1 MEPKE
6 LIEPL
11 SEVIRKYPRSGGPDP
26 KGLQILRGGKI
37 WGEGSADPK
46 EVAKLLL
53 GTQFDGKKATASC
66 FKAAGLVTAHYGW
79 SLSWKEDFSLGAY
92 LISCLVKAKLYK
104 AWKDFSTRGRPDYW
118 LAATKKQVLEFPEIE
133 KTAAFKP
140 FPEWSSSQDQ
150 LGNRLVKPSH
160 PQLKETEWFPD
171 ASHLRNAYGIDEFW
185 NPSTQKWNPQKAPH
199 EEFTRTQPIQWVNA
213 IHALESVGYRVNQD
227 VLEIAEAIEKD
238 TSRRLPE
245 SLEDFEER
253 VKAFDNLI
261 DVLDKKD
268 SKREEAESDRKELVN
283 EQKAIR
289 SRRSAFARAIR
300 RANERKGSTFYH
312 RVFADYRGRLY
323 LHNSGLSY
331 QGNDLQRG
339 LIEFAQGRQVAEADW
354 KFIWLHLANTW
365 GIKGAWEER
374 VKAAKQMKSKVLE
387 FAADPLN
394 TYDEWSVAGDK
405 WQFIRTCFEIR
416 NLLDNP
422 DYPSH
427 LICELD
433 QSTSAL
439 QHMALVMDDPK
450 MMEQVNFG
458 PDYTD
463 IYQIIGDSLEFDVEV
478 SEQHR
483 RKIAKSALIPFGYG
497 SGVKKIAEAYDDL
510 DLPCL
515 TAMTPAERFAL
526 AKQVEKKILKH
537 LKSAGKY
544 KNQMK
549 KLAEELLSS
558 GKDHFF
564 WRTASGFEVHHYKQV
579 EKKDRERILIGQV
592 DGNDKYAKL
601 VAYEPQGEPDAAK
614 LKSGLPPNFIH
625 SIDASVIH
633 SMLVHFQHRLPIT
646 CVHDAIGAH
655 AGTLH
660 EVTEMFYLKLHIL
673 YTGFNPKM
681 YLDHDM
687 QGIKIPL
694 LQTEKGISPATSALL
709 INSQHSL
716 T

>member
-1 MEPKE
+1 MESKD
-6 LIEPL
+6 LIESL

-37 WGEGSADPK
+37 WGKGSADP
-46 EVAKLLL
+46 EVIAKLLL

-104 AWKDFSTRGRPDYW
+104 AWKDFSTRGRPDHW
-118 LAATKKQVLEFPEIE
+118 LAATNKRIFDHPEIDHTTE
-133 KTAAFKP
+133 FKP
-140 FPEWSSSQDQ
+140 FEEWSSPQDE
-150 LGNRLVKPSH
+150 LGNRLVKPSF
-160 PQLKETEWFPD
+160 PQLKETVWWPD
-171 ASHLRNAYGIDEFW
+171 ATHLRNAYGIDEFW

-199 EEFTRTQPIQWVNA
+199 EEFTRIQPMQWVNA
-213 IHALESVGYRVNQD
+213 IHALESVGYRVNLE
-227 VLEIAEAIEKD
+227 VLKIAEVIEKD
-238 TSRRLPE
+238 KSRRLPD

-253 VKAFDNLI
+253 VKTFDDLI
-261 DVLDKKD
+261 DSLDKED
-268 SKREEAESDRKELVN
+268 LKRKKAESDRKELVN

-289 SRRSAFARAIR
+289 SRHSAFTRAIK
-300 RANERKGSTFYH
+300 RANEKKDSIFYH

-323 LHNSGLSY
+323 LTNSGLSY

-339 LIEFAQGRQVAEADW
+339 LIEFAQGRKVAEADW

-365 GIKGAWEER
+365 GLKGAWEQR
-374 VKAAKQMKSKVLE
+374 VADAESMQSDVLRYAQSLVE
-387 FAADPLN
+387 
-394 TYDEWSVAGDK
+394 TYDEWSQAPDK

-416 NLLDNP
+416 DLLDNP
-422 DYPSH
+422 DHPSH

-450 MMEQVNFG
+450 MMKQVNFG

-478 SEQHR
+478 SPQHR

-497 SGVKKIAEAYDDL
+497 SGVKKIAEAYDEL

-515 TAMTPAERFAL
+515 MVMTYKERFHL

-549 KLAEELLSS
+549 KLAGELLST

-564 WRTASGFEVHHYKQV
+564 WKTASGFEVHHYKQTEV
-579 EKKDRERILIGQV
+579 KERERVLIGQV
-592 DGNDKYAKL
+592 DGKDKYAKL
-601 VAYEPQGEPDAAK
+601 VAYEPQSQPDADK
-614 LKSGLPPNFIH
+614 LKSGLPPNFVH
-625 SIDASVIH
+625 SIDASTIH
-633 SMLVHFQHRLPIT
+633 SMLVHFQHRAPIT

-655 AGTLH
+655 ASTLH

-681 YLDHDM
+681 YFDHYM
-687 QGIKIPL
+687 QGSKIPL
-694 LQTEKGISPATSALL
+694 LQMEKGISPETSELL
-709 INSQHSL
+709 IKSQHSL

>member
-1 MEPKE
+1 M
-6 LIEPL
+6 
-11 SEVIRKYPRSGGPDP
+11 G
-26 KGLQILRGGKI
+26 
-37 WGEGSADPK
+37 
-46 EVAKLLL
+46 
-53 GTQFDGKKATASC
+53 
-66 FKAAGLVTAHYGW
+66 
-79 SLSWKEDFSLGAY
+79 
-92 LISCLVKAKLYK
+92 
-104 AWKDFSTRGRPDYW
+104 
-118 LAATKKQVLEFPEIE
+118 
-133 KTAAFKP
+133 
-140 FPEWSSSQDQ
+140 DQ
-150 LGNRLVKPSH
+150 R
-160 PQLKETEWFPD
+160 
-171 ASHLRNAYGIDEFW
+171 
-185 NPSTQKWNPQKAPH
+185 
-199 EEFTRTQPIQWVNA
+199 
-213 IHALESVGYRVNQD
+213 
-227 VLEIAEAIEKD
+227 
-238 TSRRLPE
+238 
-245 SLEDFEER
+245 
-253 VKAFDNLI
+253 
-261 DVLDKKD
+261 
-268 SKREEAESDRKELVN
+268 
-283 EQKAIR
+283 
-289 SRRSAFARAIR
+289 
-300 RANERKGSTFYH
+300 
-312 RVFADYRGRLY
+312 
-323 LHNSGLSY
+323 
-331 QGNDLQRG
+331 
-339 LIEFAQGRQVAEADW
+339 
-354 KFIWLHLANTW
+354 
-365 GIKGAWEER
+365 AWEER
-374 VKAAKQMKSKVLE
+374 VEAAKQMKSKVLG

-394 TYDEWSVAGDK
+394 TYDEWSEAADK

-416 NLLDNP
+416 DLLDNP

-458 PDYTD
+458 PHYAD

-483 RKIAKSALIPFGYG
+483 RKIAKTALIPFGYG

-549 KLAEELLSS
+549 KLAEEFLST
-558 GKDHFF
+558 GKDHFY

-579 EKKDRERILIGQV
+579 EKKERERILIGQV

-633 SMLVHFQHRLPIT
+633 SMLVHFQHRVPIT

-681 YLDHDM
+681 YFDHDM